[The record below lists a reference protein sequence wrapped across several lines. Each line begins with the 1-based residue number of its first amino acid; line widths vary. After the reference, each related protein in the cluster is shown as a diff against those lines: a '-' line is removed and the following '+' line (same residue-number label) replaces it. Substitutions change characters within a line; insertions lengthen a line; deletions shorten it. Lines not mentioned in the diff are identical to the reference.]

1 MKPRKKHLL
10 LWLLAVLAGL
20 ALLGV
25 FGALQSAEAA
35 AAPPQAPWG
44 GAMSSTHFQL
54 KWNTVA
60 SGAGVYTSAHFTLSS
75 TIGQANASIQSGST
89 HFKACTG
96 FWCGAVNF
104 IRKLFLPLVIKS

>member
-1 MKPRKKHLL
+1 MKPSKKHLL
-10 LWLLAVLAGL
+10 LWLVAVVAGL
-20 ALLGV
+20 AALGI
-25 FGALQSAEAA
+25 FGAQQSAGA
-35 AAPPQAPWG
+35 AAPPPQTPWS
-44 GAMSSTHFQL
+44 GAMTSPHFQL

-75 TIGQANASIQSGST
+75 TIGQANASIQSSST
-89 HFKACTG
+89 HFEACTG